1 MATDLFDHL
10 AEENVPELPGQFDQ
24 EVHSRLNRTLLTFQ
38 LFEIFIN
45 TFPWFLKY
53 FGSAV
58 VGAIFFTVTGKYH
71 KTTNN
76 TNEDNPRRK
85 HP

>member
-10 AEENVPELPGQFDQ
+10 AEENVPEPPGQFDQ

-38 LFEIFIN
+38 LLEIFIR
-45 TFPWFLKY
+45 TFPCFLKY
-53 FGSAV
+53 FGAAV
-58 VGAIFFTVTGKYH
+58 AGAICFTATGRYH
-71 KTTNN
+71 KTNIKA
-76 TNEDNPRRK
+76 NEDNPSNE

>member
-10 AEENVPELPGQFDQ
+10 AEENVPEPPGQFDQ

-38 LFEIFIN
+38 LFEIFIR
-45 TFPWFLKY
+45 TFPCFLKY
-53 FGSAV
+53 FGAAV
-58 VGAIFFTVTGKYH
+58 AGAICFTATGRYH
-71 KTTNN
+71 KTNIKA
-76 TNEDNPRRK
+76 NEDNPSRK

>member
-38 LFEIFIN
+38 LLEIFIR
-45 TFPWFLKY
+45 TFPCFLKY
-53 FGSAV
+53 FGAAV
-58 VGAIFFTVTGKYH
+58 AGAICFTATGRYH
-71 KTTNN
+71 KTNIKA
-76 TNEDNPRRK
+76 NEDNPSNE